1 MRWSP
6 YDPTV
11 VSRSAVAV
19 LATRPR
25 LGWWPLVVRVIAGVV
40 LVVVSLSKFTR
51 HDSLVDSFERY
62 GIPWPDL
69 AVYVA
74 GTVELVGGLLLVVGL
89 LARLAAAL
97 VAVNMVVALA
107 TGGRVEVDL
116 YHVGLGGL
124 LLAAALFL
132 VWAGAGPWSVDER
145 WPLADNPLRRRY
157 GSARQCRT

>member
-1 MRWSP
+1 M
-6 YDPTV
+6 

-51 HDSLVDSFERY
+51 HDSLVDSSSGTGSR
-62 GIPWPDL
+62 GRTSPCTWPGRSSWSADCCWWW
-69 AVYVA
+69 ACWA
-74 GTVELVGGLLLVVGL
+74 W
-89 LARLAAAL
+89 LAAAL

-145 WPLADNPLRRRY
+145 LATR
-157 GSARQCRT
+157 